1 MCRLTGGM
9 RMRPMPAG
17 HMPRMP
23 LFPMAEAA
31 AQPAWRGDGTPLIS
45 DGVSPAARPWTELE
59 EEQLRLELLGG
70 GTLEQLSAIHRRSP
84 QDILARQKRLGM

>member
-1 MCRLTGGM
+1 MG
-9 RMRPMPAG
+9 PIPAG
-17 HMPRMP
+17 RMP
-23 LFPMAEAA
+23 GSGGSA
-31 AQPAWRGDGTPLIS
+31 AWRGDGTPLIS